1 MPQKER
7 CQSGKGGNVLNKLDI
22 LKRYFGY
29 RTFRPGQEQVIDAI
43 LEKRDVLGIMPTG
56 AGKSLCY
63 QVPALMLPGVCL
75 VISPLISLM
84 KDQVMALK
92 AAGIPAAYLNAS
104 LTENQM
110 HLAMERAAAGAY
122 KMIYVAPERLRSP
135 GFRYLVSRMKISLVA
150 VDEAH
155 CVSQWGHEFRPE
167 YRQIAAFVESLPERP
182 HYCAFTAT
190 ATDEVRRDMIELLGL
205 QKPYI
210 TVTGFDRPNL
220 FFEVM
225 KPSDRDAALLEI
237 CRERRG
243 ETGIV
248 YCMSRRNVETVCEML
263 KRAGLSATRYHAG
276 LTDEERKSNQEDF
289 QYDRARIMVATN
301 AFGMGID
308 KSNVRYVIHYNL
320 PLSMEAYYQ
329 EAGRAGRD
337 GMQSRCIL
345 LFSRQDIGL
354 GEYILENSQGNVE
367 LSPQEE
373 QKLRAIEERR
383 FRDMQHYAQT
393 GGCLRRCILGYFGE
407 KAPVRCNACSNCKRL
422 AEKPATSSDR
432 TVRKAREFIS
442 PESAWMAPRRPV
454 SVPRTQPSELARE
467 EGTLYGYLTQV
478 RAILAANAGLPPYI
492 VCSDQILRNM
502 SETFPMSIPEIAE
515 IEGMGYAKA
524 RAYGAAFVRA
534 VKSWVRQNVMPES
547 EKGSSWTASD
557 QDRLRSQRAQGKT
570 VSEIALQM
578 GISLQSAARQVL
590 ALEDE
595 KNPESAVSV
604 HASAERGGRAPSART
619 WSPRETNWLQSLHM
633 RSWTVHSIAR
643 QLGRS
648 DMEVVHRLREIGLQ
662 PRYDLPD
669 EPDDDG
675 LEQ

>member
-1 MPQKER
+1 
-7 CQSGKGGNVLNKLDI
+7 
-22 LKRYFGY
+22 
-29 RTFRPGQEQVIDAI
+29 
-43 LEKRDVLGIMPTG
+43 
-56 AGKSLCY
+56 
-63 QVPALMLPGVCL
+63 
-75 VISPLISLM
+75 
-84 KDQVMALK
+84 
-92 AAGIPAAYLNAS
+92 
-104 LTENQM
+104 
-110 HLAMERAAAGAY
+110 
-122 KMIYVAPERLRSP
+122 
-135 GFRYLVSRMKISLVA
+135 
-150 VDEAH
+150 
-155 CVSQWGHEFRPE
+155 
-167 YRQIAAFVESLPERP
+167 
-182 HYCAFTAT
+182 
-190 ATDEVRRDMIELLGL
+190 
-205 QKPYI
+205 
-210 TVTGFDRPNL
+210 
-220 FFEVM
+220 
-225 KPSDRDAALLEI
+225 
-237 CRERRG
+237 
-243 ETGIV
+243 
-248 YCMSRRNVETVCEML
+248 
-263 KRAGLSATRYHAG
+263 
-276 LTDEERKSNQEDF
+276 
-289 QYDRARIMVATN
+289 
-301 AFGMGID
+301 
-308 KSNVRYVIHYNL
+308 
-320 PLSMEAYYQ
+320 
-329 EAGRAGRD
+329 
-337 GMQSRCIL
+337 
-345 LFSRQDIGL
+345 
-354 GEYILENSQGNVE
+354 
-367 LSPQEE
+367 
-373 QKLRAIEERR
+373 
-383 FRDMQHYAQT
+383 MQHYAQT

-422 AEKPATSSDR
+422 AEKSATSSER

-502 SETFPMSIPEIAE
+502 SETFPISIPEIAE

-570 VSEIALQM
+570 VSEIASQM